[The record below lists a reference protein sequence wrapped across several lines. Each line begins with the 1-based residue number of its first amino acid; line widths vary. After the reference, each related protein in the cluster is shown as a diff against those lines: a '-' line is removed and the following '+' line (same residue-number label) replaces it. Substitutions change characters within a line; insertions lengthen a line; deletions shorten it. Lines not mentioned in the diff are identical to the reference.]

1 MQENDELTSR
11 IVRNE
16 LLDKWPELSVSIR
29 TVRRARWSLGWKSTR
44 PKYCQL
50 VREVNKQK
58 RLEWCK
64 DRLRENDQFDKVIF
78 TDECSVQLD
87 RHGHVCFRKENEPRK
102 MKPRPK
108 HPLKVHIWG
117 GISKKGATP
126 LVIFKGILN
135 AHHFCTVIENGLPPF
150 ITSHFSDGEYRFQQ
164 DNDPKHTSNHVKLF
178 LEDHNINWWRTPAKS
193 PDLNPIENVW
203 GSVKYYLHTHHKPT
217 NL

>member
-1 MQENDELTSR
+1 MVQGD
-11 IVRNE
+11 
-16 LLDKWPELSVSIR
+16 
-29 TVRRARWSLGWKSTR
+29 
-44 PKYCQL
+44 
-50 VREVNKQK
+50 
-58 RLEWCK
+58 
-64 DRLRENDQFDKVIF
+64 NDQFDNVIF

-87 RHGHVCFRKENEPRK
+87 RHGRVCFRKENEPRK

-135 AHHFCTVIENGLPPF
+135 AHHFCTVIENGLLPF

-164 DNDPKHTSNHVKLF
+164 NINPKHTSNHVKLF
-178 LEDHNINWWRTPAKS
+178 LKDHNINWWRTPAES

-203 GSVKYYLHTHHKPT
+203 GSLKYYLRKHRKFNESPCFW
-217 NL
+217 